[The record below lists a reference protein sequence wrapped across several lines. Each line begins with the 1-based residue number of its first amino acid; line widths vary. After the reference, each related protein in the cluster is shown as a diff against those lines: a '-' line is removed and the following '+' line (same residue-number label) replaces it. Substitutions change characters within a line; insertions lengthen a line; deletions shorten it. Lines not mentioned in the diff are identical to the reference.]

1 MNEELKQ
8 LGDELNERAR
18 HQAALDLT
26 VNLAKF
32 IVIQQGC
39 IVRQPDF

>member
-26 VNLAKF
+26 VDLAKF
-32 IVIQQGC
+32 IFTKQGW
-39 IVRQPDF
+39 IVGQPDF